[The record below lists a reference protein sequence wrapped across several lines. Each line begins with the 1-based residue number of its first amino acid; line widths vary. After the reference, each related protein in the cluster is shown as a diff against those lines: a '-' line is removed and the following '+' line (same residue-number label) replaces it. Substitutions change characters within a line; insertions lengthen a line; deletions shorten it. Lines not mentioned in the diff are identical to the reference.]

1 MKVAAILGLL
11 LVPLTLCKV
20 IPSSAPVLNSDAN
33 STYYSQTDSQLFT
46 INDVALFLRKVRTI
60 ANEVFPTY
68 ETTKD
73 YWPSNFDELVE
84 LADTQITKNY
94 GDITMISSNPLQDVI
109 NGIFGTV
116 NQVTGGINNVTGLVP
131 KNITLSP
138 GIVIVNPNSTIAS
151 DIIVDIKNNA
161 DKLISTVTK
170 GNVTSLN
177 SVVSSITQKAG
188 SFVDELTGGVIS
200 SKAVNQSV
208 TLLGNSIMDV
218 AAGKKDIVD
227 VLTDFL
233 NLSSSVIG
241 ANNPL
246 GKFIQNVAVY
256 LSNNPDGVLANFIKI
271 ATFINALIMT
281 LTKIAESLV
290 SGLLQ
295 LIVNLIGYI
304 LQSLLNLFLGGI
316 FGTHRLQEMTA
327 EEVLPLQDLL
337 DSMMRAQ
344 SGTTQ
349 KSTYIQIIVD
359 ILSKVIQKLFAMD
372 PFVLS
377 VLTDPSEVNIRRLIL
392 EIAKV
397 LTDSNK

>member
-1 MKVAAILGLL
+1 M
-11 LVPLTLCKV
+11 
-20 IPSSAPVLNSDAN
+20 
-33 STYYSQTDSQLFT
+33 
-46 INDVALFLRKVRTI
+46 RKVRTI
-60 ANEVFPTY
+60 ANEVLPTY

-94 GDITMISSNPLQDVI
+94 GDITMMSSNPLQDVI

-138 GIVIVNPNSTIAS
+138 GIVIINPNSTIAS
-151 DIIVDIKNNA
+151 DIIVDIKKNA

-246 GKFIQNVAVY
+246 GKFIQNVAIY

-281 LTKIAESLV
+281 LTKIAEGLV

-359 ILSKVIQKLFAMD
+359 ILSKVIQKLFVMD

-377 VLTDPSEVNIRRLIL
+377 VLTDPSEANIRRLIL
-392 EIAKV
+392 EVAKV